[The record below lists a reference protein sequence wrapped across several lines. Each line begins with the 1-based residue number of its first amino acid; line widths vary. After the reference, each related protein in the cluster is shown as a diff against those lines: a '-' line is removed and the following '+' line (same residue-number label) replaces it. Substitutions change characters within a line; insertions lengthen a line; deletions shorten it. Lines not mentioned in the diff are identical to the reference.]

1 MKLGELKKFK
11 KFLQGK
17 LYNFTNYLC
26 CHFTKPKKKFVRQM
40 IQGIIKSKSCIL
52 RRIAISL
59 EEDITVKKTCERLRK
74 YLSNEEIFIQL
85 RQKIIKK
92 ASRKI
97 NNDTIIVLDD
107 SDLIK
112 SKSEK
117 MEGLSK
123 VPDGSNGHKRGLGY
137 KLINVVAVNCN
148 DNNSVEVIPMM
159 SELYS
164 NDIEIDSSKNILF
177 DQINEIQVSTGNKG
191 IFAGDRYYDDKKLFK
206 EFSDNEADFII
217 RANNNRNLIYQDNNM
232 EFIKLAKLVD
242 LNVKYI
248 SEDGSELEAGALRV
262 EIPLDPQPRK
272 HPQTVEVWLIVGRYI
287 RKPRKRKRNKKEME
301 SLEKGGYF
309 YLYVSIRH
317 LNDDRDKVIFK
328 ALQGYKLRWKIEEFH
343 RHVKQD
349 FGWERMQLMDYT
361 SLKTMNILLLAALNL
376 IYSLYSMRFRLYKG
390 FKNIMSDR
398 KRDMGKIVF
407 IYYRITKVVNYIFNS
422 WKLKCRQKYKGQ
434 HAEYLQLRI
443 KFR

>member
-1 MKLGELKKFK
+1 M
-11 KFLQGK
+11 
-17 LYNFTNYLC
+17 
-26 CHFTKPKKKFVRQM
+26 
-40 IQGIIKSKSCIL
+40 
-52 RRIAISL
+52 
-59 EEDITVKKTCERLRK
+59 
-74 YLSNEEIFIQL
+74 
-85 RQKIIKK
+85 
-92 ASRKI
+92 
-97 NNDTIIVLDD
+97 
-107 SDLIK
+107 
-112 SKSEK
+112 
-117 MEGLSK
+117 
-123 VPDGSNGHKRGLGY
+123 
-137 KLINVVAVNCN
+137 
-148 DNNSVEVIPMM
+148 
-159 SELYS
+159 
-164 NDIEIDSSKNILF
+164 
-177 DQINEIQVSTGNKG
+177 STGNKG
-191 IFAGDRYYDDKKLFK
+191 IFTGDRYYDDKKLFK

-398 KRDMGKIVF
+398 KRDMEKIVF

-434 HAEYLQLRI
+434 HAEYLQLKI